1 MTLVRDV
8 GEAWSSPAVT
18 LAEDTIFQC
27 QAGAIYLDIGAA
39 ATDDDDALFMSQD
52 PGRPLRDSVVIPA
65 GIEVRWRRAG
75 GRPAKLYY
83 AALA

>member
-8 GEAWSSPAVT
+8 SSTPSAVIT

-39 ATDDDDALFMSQD
+39 ATDDDDAMFLAQD

-65 GIEVRWRRAG
+65 GVDVRWWRAG
-75 GRPAKLYY
+75 GRSAKLYY